1 MGVYDESVLSV
12 VEILVLSLGASL
24 GSVIIMT
31 RWIRRAVAPISLMVT
46 IGLHCLCVSGGLAV
60 SIQTRIH
67 PDAKYYPEFST
78 PGFSVSLP
86 GNVLD
91 IGEDFYATLSLTDSV
106 TIGVDE
112 GELHE
117 MLGDIKDI
125 EVDPQGRILVLDSE
139 FSEVLIY
146 NPDGSYVGSFGQ
158 AGAGPG
164 ELGSA
169 GGLSL
174 SNSGK
179 FAIVFANSSTNVFER
194 QENGQYMYRN
204 RFRPKG
210 APGCAMNDHIYFLRF
225 RSSGVIHKVTL
236 DGELVASF
244 GRSYD
249 SGSLLVDSEIV
260 SNSKLVC
267 SEQHGMVAMVPDGI
281 PILYGYAED
290 GTYLYRVNFVD
301 IEPPPIVERGKGRS
315 VTYKNWS
322 AGQGILYRIFV
333 DAFGDFNLAYVINA
347 DRGKET
353 PWHYYRINAQNGQS
367 RYLGN
372 APLIQAVDREFL
384 VLSWAHPFPV
394 LRIIRYEAQ

>member
-1 MGVYDESVLSV
+1 
-12 VEILVLSLGASL
+12 
-24 GSVIIMT
+24 MT

-46 IGLHCLCVSGGLAV
+46 IGLQCLCVSGGLAV

-67 PDAKYYPEFST
+67 PDAKYYPEFSE

-86 GNVLD
+86 GNALD

-106 TIGVDE
+106 NIGVEE

-117 MLGDIKDI
+117 MLGDIKNI
-125 EVDPQGRILVLDSE
+125 AVDPQGRILVLDSE

-164 ELGSA
+164 EFGRV

-179 FAIVFANSSTNVFER
+179 FAIVFSVSSTNVFER
-194 QENGQYMYRN
+194 QDNGQYMYRSSFSP
-204 RFRPKG
+204 RG
-210 APGCAMNDHIYFLRF
+210 GPGCAMNDHIYVPNF
-225 RSSGVIHKVTL
+225 SSSGSGVIHKVTL

-249 SGSLLVDSEIV
+249 SGSTLVDSEIV
-260 SNSKLVC
+260 RKSKLAC
-267 SEQHGMVAMVPDGI
+267 SERHGIVAIVLNRI

-290 GTYLYRVNFVD
+290 GTFLYRVNFVG
-301 IEPPPIVERGKGRS
+301 IEPPPMVERGLGRS
-315 VTYKNWS
+315 LTFKDWS
-322 AGQGILYRIFV
+322 VGHGVLSRMFV
-333 DAFGDFNLAYVINA
+333 DAKGDFNLAYMINA

-367 RYLGN
+367 QYFGN
-372 APLIQAVDREFL
+372 APLIEAVDRELL
-384 VLSWAHPFPV
+384 VLSWNHPFPG
-394 LRIIRYEAQ
+394 LRIIRYAAQ